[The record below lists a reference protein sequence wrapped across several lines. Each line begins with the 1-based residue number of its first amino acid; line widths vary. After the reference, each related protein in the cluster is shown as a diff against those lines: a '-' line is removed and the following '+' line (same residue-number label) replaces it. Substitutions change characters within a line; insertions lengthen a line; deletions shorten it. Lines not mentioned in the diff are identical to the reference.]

1 MHKVDL
7 VQLEES
13 YNGLCYQQ
21 PGFPVLCLKDEVSTL
36 CQIFKNGKIVVIGG
50 KSEAQATSILNG
62 YLDKVKL
69 TGLDVAYTDLK
80 VQNIVARMNYGKR
93 IKLPGLHGKRG
104 ASYEPEI
111 FPSAARFRMEDLRI
125 TANIFYS
132 GKIMILGA
140 KSVSSVYE
148 AAKRV
153 AEFLENEG

>member
-1 MHKVDL
+1 MFSATGISCTVLK
-7 VQLEES
+7 
-13 YNGLCYQQ
+13 GR
-21 PGFPVLCLKDEVSTL
+21 GFH
-36 CQIFKNGKIVVIGG
+36 
-50 KSEAQATSILNG
+50 SEAQATSILNG

-80 VQNIVARMNYGKR
+80 VQNIVARMNHGKR
-93 IKLPGLHGKRG
+93 IKLSGLHGKRG
-104 ASYEPEI
+104 ASCEPEI

-140 KSVSSVYE
+140 KSVSTVYE